1 MNILTRRLEAITHAM
16 INSKTSLS
24 LAALLFITACISLL
38 LITGCQQNPQHE
50 NTVLVMQRRVSFP
63 GADSVSMRIRE
74 ECNLAKNLSDDIR
87 YYAKQHFPRID
98 LVDVVSADTTG
109 KALFV
114 KISMLKGGDKGSHWA
129 GNPYMLVEGT
139 LWNRGTKIGSFVAQ
153 RQSWSTV
160 DSCMSLARV
169 SRALGKDIGN
179 WLASP
184 ALDTRLGDAK

>member
-1 MNILTRRLEAITHAM
+1 MNNSGTLRIHTSIIL
-16 INSKTSLS
+16 
-24 LAALLFITACISLL
+24 ITACLGL
-38 LITGCQQNPQHE
+38 ALAGCQQNQHRE
-50 NTVLVMQRRVSFP
+50 NSVLVMQRRVSFP
-63 GADSVSMRIRE
+63 GMELVDKRIRE
-74 ECNLAKNLSDDIR
+74 ECNIVTNLSDDIR

-114 KISMLKGGDKGSHWA
+114 KISMLKGGDRGSQWA
-129 GNPYMLVEGT
+129 GNPYMIVEGT
-139 LWNRGTKIGSFVAQ
+139 LWNRGVKTGSFVAQ

-184 ALDTRLGDAK
+184 ALDIRLGDAK

>member
-1 MNILTRRLEAITHAM
+1 MRRLAAIDTHAM
-16 INSKTSLS
+16 INSKTSPS
-24 LAALLFITACISLL
+24 LAALLVIPACISLL
-38 LITGCQQNPQHE
+38 LITSCQQNPQHE
-50 NTVLVMQRRVSFP
+50 NTVLVMQRSVSFP
-63 GADSVSMRIRE
+63 GIESVSKRIRE
-74 ECNLAKNLSDDIR
+74 ECDLAKNLSDDIQ
-87 YYAKQHFPRID
+87 YHAKQHFPKID

-114 KISMLKGGDKGSHWA
+114 KISMLKGGDRGSQWA
-129 GNPYMLVEGT
+129 GSPYMAVEGT
-139 LWNRGTKIGSFVAQ
+139 LWSRGARIGSFIAQ
-153 RQSWSTV
+153 RQSWNTV

>member
-1 MNILTRRLEAITHAM
+1 M
-16 INSKTSLS
+16 
-24 LAALLFITACISLL
+24 LL
-38 LITGCQQNPQHE
+38 LTGCQQNPGHE

-63 GADSVSMRIRE
+63 GIEAVGKRIRE
-74 ECNLAKNLSDDIR
+74 ECDLTKNLSDDIR
-87 YYAKQHFPRID
+87 YYAKQHFPRIE
-98 LVDVVSADTTG
+98 LVDVVSADTMG

-114 KISMLKGGDKGSHWA
+114 KISTLKGGDRGSQWA
-129 GNPYMLVEGT
+129 GNPYMTVEGT
-139 LWNRGTKIGSFVAQ
+139 LWHRGARIGNFVAQ